1 MTVVLPPSSQ
11 ESPRLSQTANLYFC
25 SHRFESLIARAFLY
39 SALPPKC
46 DYRLGWHPSAGE
58 DGANPNPR
66 GVLQM
71 AAADRRSPLKGR
83 PLRGPGASV
92 HDKIVDRVFGS
103 AHRPCGFRVCLG
115 AGSECRGAGQPSC
128 PATSSRVPDPG
139 AGRIGH
145 RGPRFLEESAR
156 ACRPAVGRDGERSV
170 AEILE
175 TDLALLGARI
185 LHDVPGKGFNLDHV
199 VIALRSSVFVIETKT
214 RSKGPKE
221 QVAVRDDGLAIG
233 QRPPDGAAL
242 VQVEAATRWLSEWLE
257 RNTRKRYPVKGAVV
271 FLGWY
276 VQRMS
281 RAWLQAGRP
290 WILPPQNLVAFVKR
304 EPVRLS
310 SDEIHLAA
318 DRLRDYIGASMDAP
332 ERT

>member
-1 MTVVLPPSSQ
+1 
-11 ESPRLSQTANLYFC
+11 
-25 SHRFESLIARAFLY
+25 
-39 SALPPKC
+39 
-46 DYRLGWHPSAGE
+46 
-58 DGANPNPR
+58 
-66 GVLQM
+66 M
-71 AAADRRSPLKGR
+71 AVADRRSPLKGR

-92 HDKIVDRVFGS
+92 HDKIVDRVFGRLLPALWVPSLLWALVLNAAVQDSLHVRPPLLVYLILALVGS
-103 AHRPCGFRVCLG
+103 AIAALVFWRSL
-115 AGSECRGAGQPSC
+115 
-128 PATSSRVPDPG
+128 PG
-139 AGRIGH
+139 
-145 RGPRFLEESAR
+145 LVAR
-156 ACRPAVGRDGERSV
+156 QLGRDGERSV

-175 TDLALLGARI
+175 IGFALLGARI

-199 VIALRSSVFVIETKT
+199 VIAPQGVFVIETKT

-221 QVAVRDDGLAIG
+221 QVAVRDDGLVIG

-271 FLGWY
+271 FPGWY